1 MALLNLFNK
10 KQVEEPRFDI
20 SGQDVLRLL
29 TATGMLT
36 PSPDQEFY
44 VTGTTIS
51 TREQIAKEIKQ
62 ELRETLEPVTVG
74 LLSAK
79 IGLDVPTTQTFVDWC
94 LPQVQGVVQDG
105 YNYYSKA
112 WCEQLLSQLDKDME
126 GVLFVSSL
134 DFCHKNKLSWKLLSS
149 IASKKHLVED
159 GVILDQQK
167 WTQVKKDAEEKLSNA
182 TEVLPLAD
190 LLEQVAGSKDAAL
203 LKVFNNSVT
212 RWAKT
217 SGKGRVSG
225 DKFIPDSHAQGAQ
238 NSVKE
243 QLESAGY
250 VSTGALKELRKKLE
264 VVAQEMGLN
273 LTALSDIIVNDAWV
287 DKQKEETLKTVADE
301 GFVDVGKVDF
311 CREVSVEDNKTLV
324 DGFLKAAS
332 KSKSCDSI
340 RNGST
345 VEFVV
350 EKSLN
355 SNVKAFVTGD
365 LCQQLAKTEAAT
377 ILKAN
382 SVQDLAEKS
391 AEGFVDQHVISDVFS
406 VPADSVISEKVA
418 AKFPQ
423 LPKRLLQLYVAIY
436 RSQIQTATKDK
447 TIVLVRDECEQAVVT
462 VVTYLLG
469 LKGVLQADKKV
480 GKKLVDGAMAQIK
493 DNVACVDSLALDSEM
508 SKLESK
514 VAAQIEALWA
524 CVRVDDHAG
533 RVKQCQHETLL
544 QLKTQAGA
552 AAQKGKSA
560 LALHLAVTVAISQ
573 TTEGILLSSGSTVP
587 RQVKFLR
594 KQELLD
600 AAQLDFLDKAV
611 EVAVKN
617 GPLDE
622 GELNS
627 LMEGLSI

>member
-1 MALLNLFNK
+1 MALLDLFNK
-10 KQVEEPRFDI
+10 KQAEEPPFDI

-36 PSPDQEFY
+36 SSPDQEFY
-44 VTGTTIS
+44 VTGNSIS

-62 ELRETLEPVTVG
+62 QLRESLEPVTVG

-79 IGLDVPTTQTFVDWC
+79 TGLDVPTTQTFVDFC
-94 LPQVQGVVQDG
+94 LPQVQGVVQDRF
-105 YNYYSKA
+105 NYYSKA
-112 WCEQLLSQLDKDME
+112 WCEQLLTQLDKSME

-134 DFCHKNKLSWKLLSS
+134 DFCHKNKLSWKLLFS
-149 IASKKHLVED
+149 IASKEHLVED

-167 WTQVKKDAEEKLSNA
+167 WTQVQKEAEEKLANA
-182 TEVLPLAD
+182 TQVLSLPD
-190 LLEQVAGSKDAAL
+190 LLKEVTGSKDEAL
-203 LKVFNNSVT
+203 TKVFINTVT
-212 RWAKT
+212 RWVKS
-217 SGKGRVSG
+217 SGSGRVRG
-225 DKFIPDSHAQGAQ
+225 DKFIPDSHAQDAQ
-238 NSVKE
+238 NSVKSE
-243 QLESAGY
+243 LESTGY
-250 VSTGALKELRKKLE
+250 VPSSALKELRKKLE
-264 VVAQEMGLN
+264 VLAQDMGLN
-273 LTALSDIIVNDAWV
+273 LTALTDIVVNDAWV
-287 DKQKEETLKTVADE
+287 DKRKEEALKSVADE
-301 GFVDVGKVDF
+301 GYIDVGKVDF
-311 CREVSVEDNKTLV
+311 CREVSVEDNKALV
-324 DGFLKAAS
+324 DGFIKAAS
-332 KSKSCDSI
+332 KSKACDSI
-340 RNGST
+340 RNGSV

-355 SNVKAFVTGD
+355 SNVKTFVTGD
-365 LCQQLAKTEAAT
+365 LCQQLAKAEATA

-406 VPADSVISEKVA
+406 VPADSLINEKLA

-436 RSQIQTATKDK
+436 RAQIQAGTKEK

-493 DNVACVDSLALDSEM
+493 DNVACVDSIALDSEM
-508 SKLESK
+508 SRLESK
-514 VAAQIEALWA
+514 VAAQIDALWG
-524 CVRVDDHAG
+524 CVRVDDHDG
-533 RVKQCQHETLL
+533 RVKQCQADTLRN
-544 QLKTQAGA
+544 LKTQVGA

-560 LALHLAVTVAISQ
+560 LALHLAVTVAMSQ
-573 TTEGILLSSGSTVP
+573 ATPGILLSSGSTVP

-594 KQELLD
+594 KQALLD

-627 LMEGLSI
+627 LMEGLAI